1 MVKKKQPCTH
11 FYCFIVSII
20 AALFKFYTKSVK
32 IIYKIFFRII
42 LAALLEDFRKILA
55 PVLHIRIVAAAV
67 KVALMTPLSSSIY
80 AFSSLPFLVVTS
92 TLFLCSVLSLF
103 STLSCAYSFFQIM
116 GRVHLSFSLAPTLFY
131 GICGVTENN
140 FFRWLIATNAAICH
154 NSLSSI
160 RERSITGVDAAAG

>member
-32 IIYKIFFRII
+32 IIDKIFFSYYFSRII
-42 LAALLEDFRKILA
+42 RGLPKNLSAGATYKNSCCCSQGGFNDPFVELYLRLL
-55 PVLHIRIVAAAV
+55 
-67 KVALMTPLSSSIY
+67 
-80 AFSSLPFLVVTS
+80 LPFLVVTS
-92 TLFLCSVLSLF
+92 TLFFVFRSLSFFYTLLRLF
-103 STLSCAYSFFQIM
+103 FFFQIM

-140 FFRWLIATNAAICH
+140 FFR
-154 NSLSSI
+154 
-160 RERSITGVDAAAG
+160 

>member
-32 IIYKIFFRII
+32 IIDKIFFSYYLSRII
-42 LAALLEDFRKILA
+42 RGLPKNLSAGATYKNSCCCSQGGFNDPFVELYLRLL
-55 PVLHIRIVAAAV
+55 
-67 KVALMTPLSSSIY
+67 
-80 AFSSLPFLVVTS
+80 LPFLVVTS